1 MNCHYPVRH
10 ANPVVIQ
17 IVYNYKNEMEQVGKL
32 KRGRKQSE
40 TWIYDQ
46 VFGAILE
53 QRLLPDTKLTEKDL
67 CDVFGV
73 SRTIIRKVLLR
84 LSLDNVVE
92 LRPNRGAI
100 ISAPDPDEVRE
111 IFEARRLLED
121 GIVAEASR
129 KCGPEDTENLRDMAR
144 REHDCIHAEDASG
157 AIRLSGEFHLK
168 LAEIAGNRPLREL
181 LRQLVAQTSLAI
193 SRYVPAGQGMC
204 HDDDHDRLIEA
215 IAAHNI
221 DESRQIMREHLME
234 CERRLMLD
242 TPKGNSDLRA
252 VFADVV
258 AAQ

>member
-1 MNCHYPVRH
+1 
-10 ANPVVIQ
+10 
-17 IVYNYKNEMEQVGKL
+17 MEQAGKL
-32 KRGRKQSE
+32 KRGKKPSE

-46 VFGAILE
+46 VFNAILE

-92 LRPNRGAI
+92 IRPNRGAVI
-100 ISAPDPDEVRE
+100 AAPEPNEVRE

-121 GIVAEASR
+121 GIVAEAAR
-129 KCGPEDTENLRDMAR
+129 KCGPADADVMRDMAE
-144 REHDCIHAEDASG
+144 REHACIHAEDTSG

-168 LAEIAGNRPLREL
+168 LADIAGNRPLREL

-204 HDDDHDRLIEA
+204 HDDDHDRLISA
-215 IAAHNI
+215 IAAHDV
-221 DESRQIMREHLME
+221 DESCRIMREHLME

-242 TPKGNSDLRA
+242 TPKGHSDLHA
-252 VFADVV
+252 VFAEVV

>member
-1 MNCHYPVRH
+1 MRR
-10 ANPVVIQ
+10 
-17 IVYNYKNEMEQVGKL
+17 GK
-32 KRGRKQSE
+32 KPSE
-40 TWIYDQ
+40 AWIYDQ
-46 VFGAILE
+46 VFSAILE

-84 LSLDNVVE
+84 LSLDRVVE
-92 LRPNRGAI
+92 IRPNRGAVI
-100 ISAPDPDEVRE
+100 AAPEPNEVRE

-121 GIVAEASR
+121 GIVAEAAR
-129 KCGPEDTENLRDMAR
+129 KCGAADTEALRDMSR
-144 REHDCIHAEDASG
+144 REHACIHADDTSG

-168 LAEIAGNRPLREL
+168 LAEIAGNGPLREL

-204 HDDDHDRLIEA
+204 DDDDHDRLIVA
-215 IAAHNI
+215 IDAHKI
-221 DESRQIMREHLME
+221 DDSRRIMREHLSE

-242 TPKGNSDLRA
+242 TPKGHSDLRA

-258 AAQ
+258 IAH

>member
-1 MNCHYPVRH
+1 
-10 ANPVVIQ
+10 
-17 IVYNYKNEMEQVGKL
+17 MEQATKL
-32 KRGRKQSE
+32 KRRKKPSE

-92 LRPNRGAI
+92 IRPNRGAVI
-100 ISAPDPDEVRE
+100 AAPEPDEVRE

-121 GIVAEASR
+121 GIVAEAAQ
-129 KCGPEDTENLRDMAR
+129 KCGPDDRDILRDLAE
-144 REHDCIHAEDASG
+144 REHACIRADDSSG
-157 AIRLSGEFHLK
+157 AIRLSGDFHLK

-193 SRYVPAGQGMC
+193 ARYVPAGKGMC
-204 HDDDHDRLIEA
+204 HDDDHDRLITA
-215 IAAHNI
+215 IATHDAQ
-221 DESRQIMREHLME
+221 DSRLIMREHLME

-242 TPKGNSDLRA
+242 TPKGHSDLHA
-252 VFADVV
+252 VFADLV